1 MALFTKETG
10 KAFSAIGAARRWEIH
25 RQAIA
30 AGLPAAE
37 VKKQKPEP
45 EPPIIPP
52 LPEVADKFPSALL
65 QRVRRHLNRVNNL
78 LDHETSPN
86 EICKLAVALDKLA
99 EVERVLDGRPTP
111 GQHRPKSTGTSKRA
125 QVAEPVGE

>member
-10 KAFSAIGAARRWEIH
+10 KAFAAKGAARRWEIH

-45 EPPIIPP
+45 EPTIIPP
-52 LPEVADKFPSALL
+52 LPDDADKFPSCRLA
-65 QRVRRHLNRVNNL
+65 RVRRHLGRLDNL
-78 LDHETSPN
+78 LDHETDPQKIDRLASASARLS
-86 EICKLAVALDKLA
+86 EIERILA
-99 EVERVLDGRPTP
+99 GRPLP
-111 GQHRPKSTGTSKRA
+111 GSHRPKSAGTSKRG
-125 QVAEPVGE
+125 QVAEPLE